1 MKTILSVFSLPV
13 LLATLFANPAVAADF
28 PAEKIYKAYGP
39 SVVLIWAS
47 SSDQKGSVGAGSVIS
62 QDGLV
67 VTNAHVITMGEAGLY
82 PEIAV
87 CLKPDRLTGDPKRDL
102 TNCFKAA
109 VLGVS
114 ADIDIAV
121 LRADGLPKLK
131 NLICLA
137 DPEDVGIGQ
146 EVVAIGHPEQGGFW
160 SLTYGRI
167 SAEFADFEG
176 VTGKNMYQTDTSMNR
191 GNSGGPLL
199 DARGCMVG
207 VNTSIARRSSADNL
221 AITGVNFAL
230 QSQVVRDWL
239 NSRGAKVAYAA
250 KQPVAAEATPT
261 VSETKQPV
269 AETKPPVT
277 DTKPPVEEK
286 RAEKR
291 YETPKRPYNYDE
303 LTKVEK
309 ELGDMMEEMRGKTRR

>member
-1 MKTILSVFSLPV
+1 MIMRRLLPVFSLLI
-13 LLATLFANPAVAADF
+13 LLAMPVNPAGAADF

-67 VTNAHVITMGEAGLY
+67 VTNAHVISMGEAGLY

-102 TNCFKAA
+102 TNCYKAA

-207 VNTSIARRSSADNL
+207 VNTSIARRSSSDNL

-239 NSRGAKVAYAA
+239 NSRGAKVAYAP
-250 KQPVAAEATPT
+250 KQSSPVAE
-261 VSETKQPV
+261 VKQPV
-269 AETKPPVT
+269 AETKPPIAE
-277 DTKPPVEEK
+277 TKPPVEEK
-286 RAEKR
+286 KAEKR
-291 YETPKRPYNYDE
+291 FETPKRPYDYDE

-309 ELGDMMEEMRGKTRR
+309 ELGEMMEEMRGKTRR

>member
-1 MKTILSVFSLPV
+1 MKRLLSAFYLSILFTG
-13 LLATLFANPAVAADF
+13 LAGAADF
-28 PAEKIYKAYGP
+28 PAEKVYKAYGP

-67 VTNAHVITMGEAGLY
+67 VTNAHVISMGDAGLY

-102 TNCFKAA
+102 ANCYKAA

-131 NLICLA
+131 NVICLA

-176 VTGKNMYQTDTSMNR
+176 VSGKNMYQTDTSMNR

-199 DARGCMVG
+199 NSRGCMVG

-239 NSRGAKVAYAA
+239 NSRGAKVAYEAKSPEPEA
-250 KQPVAAEATPT
+250 KQPLTEA
-261 VSETKQPV
+261 
-269 AETKPPVT
+269 KPP
-277 DTKPPVEEK
+277 DAEMKPPVEEK
-286 RAEKR
+286 KTEKR
-291 YETPKRPYNYDE
+291 FETPKRPYDYDE
-303 LTKVEK
+303 LTRVEK
-309 ELGDMMEEMRGKTRR
+309 ELGEMMEEMRGKTRR